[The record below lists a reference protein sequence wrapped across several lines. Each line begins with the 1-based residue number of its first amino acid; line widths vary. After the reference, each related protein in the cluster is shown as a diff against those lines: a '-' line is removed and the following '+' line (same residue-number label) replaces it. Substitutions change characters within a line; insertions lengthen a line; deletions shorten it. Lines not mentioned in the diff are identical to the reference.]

1 MAVSQEDLYSNKIFL
16 NAALP
21 LVKVLATEVP
31 ELKKKFEHAHAV
43 IQVSALYPDSPEGKV
58 GMHFV
63 VNSGEWL
70 VHTCLAEDPHI
81 ELQFKSIEKLNA
93 FFKGKITLDA
103 IPKIHGVKKAATLA
117 AFVMTLLKMA
127 NVLGATEAP
136 EKEEDQQL
144 LVKCMFYLLTSDISQ
159 LNKMGHPEIHEW
171 ALKSPDRVYAL
182 AVNDHPEVSAY
193 IRVKAGK
200 TRAGRGEYKRA
211 MPFFTLR
218 FDSFKSAL
226 GILLGTDD
234 MLASAKSGKLI
245 MDGAPEFG
253 GQIGAFMLMVGDLAK

>member
-1 MAVSQEDLYSNKIFL
+1 MISKEDLYSNKIFL

-21 LVKVLATEVP
+21 LVKTIATDVP
-31 ELKKKFEHAHAV
+31 ELAKCFEHAHAV
-43 IQVSALYPDSPEGKV
+43 IQVSALCDEVPEGKV

-70 VHTCLAEDPHI
+70 VHTCLTEDPHI
-81 ELQFKSIEKLNA
+81 ELQFKSVEALNG
-93 FFKGKITLDA
+93 FFKGNITLDA
-103 IPKIHGVKKAATLA
+103 IPKIHGIKKAGVLIS
-117 AFVMTLLKMA
+117 FVRVLLKMSSLLTA
-127 NVLGATEAP
+127 KEAP
-136 EKEEDQQL
+136 KDLTEQEL
-144 LVKCMFYLLTSDISQ
+144 MVKCFFYLLSSGISQ
-159 LNKMGHPEIHEW
+159 LNKAGHDEIHTW
-171 ALKSPDRVYAL
+171 AAKSPDRVYAL
-182 AVNDHPEVSAY
+182 AVDGNPQVAAY

-218 FDSFKSAL
+218 FNSFESAL

-234 MLASAKSGKLI
+234 MLESVKSGKLI

-253 GQIGAFMLMVGDLAK
+253 AQFGSFLLVVGDYAR